1 MAKIINTRSPFYI
14 KVYHASLFEAELKL
28 YIYEGVKDTTPDA
41 ADLRYTIV
49 KEELGGNNYVVFEIS
64 ELIRD
69 YIETKYDGEYDSYAI
84 WANPLI
90 TAFEED
96 GSLIPLPT
104 VTPSNIQSS
113 IKATG
118 TADGTATNKLIDSS
132 ASFTSTVLVGD
143 LVVETQSEQF
153 ANVTAV
159 DSDTQLTLDDDLIQ
173 SGGGYTIYGVED
185 SNLLATEGYGY
196 FEEGINP
203 DFDEGLMM
211 SEGTIYRVNDRSV
224 NIPVYT
230 DTTNSV
236 AFRLNGETIYSKDV
250 VYTDPANPTTS
261 EAIQYIASDSNSTAD
276 SYRERVLETDG
287 GIFEE
292 NSLLDAFEDSFDI
305 GKVDEVYVNY
315 TNDTETRTKVLKVKT
330 FDCSK
335 YEPIR
340 VTFVNKY
347 GALQDLYFTKRNNES
362 LNIKK
367 EGYKVSVADFTNFS
381 YDTTSHQA
389 RTLNLVGNESVTL
402 NTDYIDESC
411 NEHIRQLMLS
421 EQVWMTRLTDE
432 EKIVPLKVKSNS
444 LQIKK
449 KVNDKL
455 IQYTMQFD
463 VAVDKINNI
472 R

>member
-1 MAKIINTRSPFYI
+1 MARLINTRSPFYI
-14 KVYHASLFEAELKL
+14 KVYHADLFEAKLEL
-28 YIYEGVKDTTPDA
+28 YVYEGVKDTSPDA
-41 ADLRYTIV
+41 SDLRYTIV

-84 WANPLI
+84 WANAAI

-96 GSLIPLPT
+96 GSIIPLPT

-118 TADGTATNKLIDSS
+118 TATGTATNKLIDSS
-132 ASFTSTVLVGD
+132 ASFTSTVSVGD

-153 ANVTAV
+153 AKVTAV
-159 DSDTQLTLDDDLIQ
+159 DSDTQLTLDDNLIQ

-211 SEGTIYRVNDRSV
+211 SEGTIYRVEDRSI
-224 NIPVYT
+224 NIPVSAE
-230 DTTNSV
+230 TTNSLT
-236 AFRLNGETIYSKDV
+236 FRLNGETISS
-250 VYTDPANPTTS
+250 TTIS
-261 EAIQYIASDSNSTAD
+261 DNDNTNQKIQYIASDSNSTAD
-276 SYRERVLETDG
+276 SYRERVLEDG
-287 GIFEE
+287 GTFEQ

-330 FDCSK
+330 FDCSR

-362 LNIKK
+362 LNIKN
-367 EGYKVSVADFTNFS
+367 EGYKVSVADFANFS

-432 EKIVPLKVKSNS
+432 EKIVPLKVKGNS

-449 KVNDKL
+449 KVIDML

>member
-28 YIYEGVKDTTPDA
+28 YIYEGAKDTSPDT
-41 ADLRYTIV
+41 ADLKYTIQ
-49 KEELGGNNYVVFEIS
+49 KAELEANNYVVFEIS

-69 YIETKYDGEYDSYAI
+69 YIETKYDGEYDSHTV
-84 WANPLI
+84 WVNPVI
-90 TAFEED
+90 TAFESD
-96 GSLIPLPT
+96 GSTISSPT
-104 VTPSNIQSS
+104 VTPSDYASQFI
-113 IKATG
+113 AT
-118 TADGTATNKLIDSS
+118 D
-132 ASFTSTVLVGD
+132 
-143 LVVETQSEQF
+143 
-153 ANVTAV
+153 
-159 DSDTQLTLDDDLIQ
+159 
-173 SGGGYTIYGVED
+173 
-185 SNLLATEGYGY
+185 GYGY

-224 NIPVYT
+224 NIPVST
-230 DTTNSV
+230 ETTNSV
-236 AFRLNGETIYSKDV
+236 SFLLNGETVYSKLID
-250 VYTDPANPTTS
+250 YADPANPTTS
-261 EAIQYIASDSNSTAD
+261 ETIQYVASDSNSEAD
-276 SYRERVLETDG
+276 SYKERVLEDG
-287 GIFEE
+287 GIFED
-292 NSLLDAFEDSFDI
+292 NTLLEAFEESFDI
-305 GKVDEVYVNY
+305 GAVDEVYVNY
-315 TNDTETRTKVLKVKT
+315 TAGSEVNEDGDTVYNYKTKVLKVKT

-347 GALQDLYFTKRNNES
+347 GALQDLYFTRRSNES

-367 EGYKVSVADFTNFS
+367 EDYKASVMDFANFS
-381 YDTTSHQA
+381 YDTSEHQM
-389 RTLNLVGNESVTL
+389 RTLNLVGNESITL

-432 EKIVPLKVKSNS
+432 EKIVPLKLKTQS
-444 LQIKK
+444 LQMKK
-449 KVNDKL
+449 RVNDKL
-455 IQYTMQFD
+455 VQYSMEFD